1 MFGASRVIDLK
12 KFLLKSSIV
21 VLLTIGMIV
30 CWGLYIGFNDA
41 DLEQPV
47 NITIKRG
54 DSLYAT
60 SLALER
66 AGVISHSQS
75 FRLFARFFGTGSGI
89 KAGKYR
95 FEPGETGFQVLQKI
109 YRGYFAKNRIRV
121 REGWTFRDLR
131 NALDEHEAISHDTTN
146 WSEQEIINRLEIQEK
161 YLEGLF
167 FPDTYVF
174 SGGESDLEL
183 LRIAYEELNDI
194 IAEEWMSRSSDAVVK
209 TPYEALILA
218 SIIEKE
224 TSLDEEKPIVSGVFS
239 NRLKKGM
246 RLQADPTVIYGVRDE
261 YKGDIRYKHLRDDNP
276 YNTYTRS
283 GLPPSPIALV
293 SLSSIQAA
301 LNPAKT
307 SALYFVA
314 KGDGTHYFSDTLRE
328 HNRAVRKY
336 QR

>member
-1 MFGASRVIDLK
+1 M
-12 KFLLKSSIV
+12 
-21 VLLTIGMIV
+21 
-30 CWGLYIGFNDA
+30 IGFKKLLFRLALVILFVAGLSASLGLLVGFKGA
-41 DLEQPV
+41 DLERPV
-47 NITIKRG
+47 TLTIKRG
-54 DSLYAT
+54 DSLYSASMT
-60 SLALER
+60 LER
-66 AGVISHSQS
+66 EGVISHARS
-75 FRLFARFFGTGSGI
+75 FRVLARLFGTGGGI

-95 FEPGETGFQVLQKI
+95 FEPGETNFQVLQKI
-109 YRGYFAKNRIRV
+109 YRGYFSKNRIRV
-121 REGWTFRDLR
+121 QEGWTFRDLR
-131 NALDEHEAISHDTTN
+131 NALNMHEAISHDVKD
-146 WSEQEIINRLEIQEK
+146 WSEQEIINRLEIEEK

-183 LRIAYEELNDI
+183 LRIAHEELNDML
-194 IAEEWMSRSSDAVVK
+194 AEEWVNRSPEAAVK

-314 KGDGTHYFSDTLRE
+314 KGDGTHHFSDTLKE